1 MYQVLHWVTGACVR
15 ALPRSP
21 CVDVA
26 VPTAQARRPLVTRA
40 GATARSPY
48 LLSSSLPWLCLVR
61 VGRLSWKELGSEGS
75 GFVGPARSVP
85 AAQKRPRPCAKFI
98 YRHVGQIWLK
108 SLVCGGPV
116 DITVGSFAEGTGH
129 LVPRAGGGRPTC
141 RRAEGATPGA
151 AAGGVAVRLL
161 SAV

>member
-1 MYQVLHWVTGACVR
+1 MSVQALWALH
-15 ALPRSP
+15 ALSQRLRSGHGHAPR
-21 CVDVA
+21 
-26 VPTAQARRPLVTRA
+26 
-40 GATARSPY
+40 
-48 LLSSSLPWLCLVR
+48 
-61 VGRLSWKELGSEGS
+61 
-75 GFVGPARSVP
+75 
-85 AAQKRPRPCAKFI
+85 FI